1 MEGIFFYWL
10 MWLAW
15 VVTTFFMKKGKA
27 RIKLAIFIMLNII
40 ISEFYMIIGDFYV
53 RVSLLLFLLL
63 GYYLAV
69 KHKKQRIVSFY
80 MTTLTLMF
88 AYAGILLF
96 RIYDP
101 VWFLFDYRL
110 IVSVAVSL
118 LAIYLGK
125 QTVQKY
131 ALYIISV
138 CQGEFLYWFILGK
151 FHKGLTIGTA
161 AFLDM
166 IVIGCLIIYICT
178 ISQQFIVFIE
188 QTLQKP
194 AKEKQG

>member
-1 MEGIFFYWL
+1 

-15 VVTTFFMKKGKA
+15 VVSTFLMKKSNF
-27 RIKLAIFIMLNII
+27 RIKLTIFLLVNIL
-40 ISEFYMIIGDFYV
+40 ISEFYMVVGPFYV
-53 RVSLLLFLLL
+53 RVSLLLFLVM

-69 KHKKQRIVSFY
+69 KQQKNRSFLI
-80 MTTLTLMF
+80 TTLTLTF
-88 AYAGILLF
+88 AYSGILLF

-101 VWFLFDYRL
+101 VWFVFDYRL
-110 IVSVAVSL
+110 IVSAVVSM

-125 QTVQKY
+125 QSVQKY

-151 FHKGLTIGTA
+151 FHKGLTIGTGA
-161 AFLDM
+161 CLDM
-166 IVIGCLIIYICT
+166 LVIGCSIIYLWT
-178 ISQQFIVFIE
+178 ITQNVIIYLE
-188 QTLQKP
+188 QTLQRP